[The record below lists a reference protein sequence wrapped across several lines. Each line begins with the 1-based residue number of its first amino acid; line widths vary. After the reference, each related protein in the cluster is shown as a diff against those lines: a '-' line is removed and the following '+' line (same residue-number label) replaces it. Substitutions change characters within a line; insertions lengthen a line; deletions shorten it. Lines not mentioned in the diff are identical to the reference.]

1 MAANIPV
8 GLDPKAAGRLYRL
21 NNRAPGG
28 KVMASYRAGLF
39 LAAAFLMATAAMA
52 QPRRNEL
59 NSTGVP
65 PGDYSKTL
73 RTAAEM
79 ALPNNYNRDE
89 TWLNLPKGQQLG
101 ATSAIDIDKDGR
113 SVWVVERCAGAGG
126 CTMAKTN
133 PIMKFDA
140 NGNLVRAFGA
150 GLLVYPHGM
159 WVDREGNVWVADT
172 QSNIERADGTPNNAP
187 AGTVPAGDRVLKF
200 SPTGKLLLTL
210 GTTGHYGKDN
220 AHFNQPSDVITAPN
234 GDIFV
239 ADGHELTNLPP
250 RIMKFDKTGKFIKA
264 WDLCSTSTVTS
275 DCSHSLA
282 MDSQGRI
289 FVADRGNGLVVVYD
303 QDGKKLAA
311 WPQFGKPSGLY
322 IDKKDVLYSGDSV
335 SSVQEGNAFIRG
347 VHIGNARTGEVTGFI
362 PDVLGNPTPW
372 APLKG
377 TTGPEGV
384 AADAAGHIFV
394 SQVAPFGQV
403 ARYTP
408 KPK

>member
-1 MAANIPV
+1 
-8 GLDPKAAGRLYRL
+8 
-21 NNRAPGG
+21 
-28 KVMASYRAGLF
+28 MASYRTGLV
-39 LAAAFLMATAAMA
+39 LTAAFLMASSALA
-52 QPRRNEL
+52 QPNRNEL

-73 RTAAEM
+73 RSAAEM
-79 ALPNNYNRDE
+79 ALPNNYDRDE
-89 TWLNLPKGQQLG
+89 TWLKLPKGRVLG
-101 ATSAIDIDKDGR
+101 ATSALDIDKDGK
-113 SVWVVERCAGAGG
+113 SIWLVERCAGG
-126 CTMAKTN
+126 CTAAKTN

-140 NGNLVRAFGA
+140 TGKLVRSFGA

-172 QSNIERADGTPNNAP
+172 QSNIERNDGTPNPAAANA
-187 AGTVPAGDRVLKF
+187 VPAGDRVLKF
-200 SPTGKLLLTL
+200 SPTGKLLMQL
-210 GTTGHYGKDN
+210 GTTGHYGTDN

-239 ADGHELTNLPP
+239 ADGHELTNTPP

-264 WDLCSTSTVTS
+264 WDLCSTSTVPF

-289 FVADRGNGLVVVYD
+289 FVADRGNSLVVIYD
-303 QDGKKLAA
+303 QDGKRLAA
-311 WPQFGKPSGLY
+311 WKQFGKPSGLY
-322 IDKKDVLYSGDSV
+322 IDKNDVLYAGDSV

-347 VHIGNARTGEVTGFI
+347 VHIGSARTGIVTGFI

-372 APLKG
+372 FPLKG

-384 AADAAGHIFV
+384 VADAEGHIFV

-403 ARYTP
+403 ARYTL
-408 KPK
+408 KPN